1 MKRIALLLVLAIAVP
16 GAALAAPDR
25 TAAPKANI
33 VETAAAA
40 GQFTTL
46 LSLAKQ
52 AGLVGALS
60 GPGKITVFAP
70 TDAAFKKVPKAT
82 LAKLGEDKALLKR
95 VLLYHV
101 VKGQVPAAKVVT
113 LKSAKTLAGPV
124 RADPCQRAER
134 VRRQGEGLEGRHPN
148 DERDHPCHQLRVD
161 SRGLG
166 RPGGAR
172 TLEPAPADVESVR
185 APRAVSPKPQQKGGI
200 EVTTLTS
207 TLADLSA
214 SHRVARRQGTATPLP
229 RRGGLVLAFR
239 VALVRRNELQ
249 GIFVGLWV
257 PSILAL
263 GALVLREPSGHEQH
277 RPVRHRN
284 GRHPPRRR
292 CDAPARLG
300 SDPGRTL
307 RERAKGRGEGRP
319 PASDAEEALR
329 PVDAA

>member
-25 TAAPKANI
+25 SVAPQANI

-113 LKSAKTLAGPV
+113 LKSAKTLAGPSV
-124 RADPCQRAER
+124 GIR
-134 VRRQGEGLEGRHPN
+134 VTGQN
-148 DERDHPCHQLRVD
+148 VFVD
-161 SRGLG
+161 KAKVLKVDI
-166 RPGGAR
+166 R
-172 TLEPAPADVESVR
+172 TANGIIHVINSVLI
-185 APRAVSPKPQQKGGI
+185 P
-200 EVTTLTS
+200 
-207 TLADLSA
+207 
-214 SHRVARRQGTATPLP
+214 TA
-229 RRGGLVLAFR
+229 
-239 VALVRRNELQ
+239 
-249 GIFVGLWV
+249 
-257 PSILAL
+257 
-263 GALVLREPSGHEQH
+263 
-277 RPVRHRN
+277 
-284 GRHPPRRR
+284 
-292 CDAPARLG
+292 
-300 SDPGRTL
+300 
-307 RERAKGRGEGRP
+307 
-319 PASDAEEALR
+319 
-329 PVDAA
+329 

>member
-25 TAAPKANI
+25 SAAPKANI

-113 LKSAKTLAGPV
+113 LKSAKTLAGP
-124 RADPCQRAER
+124 
-134 VRRQGEGLEGRHPN
+134 
-148 DERDHPCHQLRVD
+148 
-161 SRGLG
+161 
-166 RPGGAR
+166 
-172 TLEPAPADVESVR
+172 SVR
-185 APRAVSPKPQQKGGI
+185 IRVSGQNVFVDKAKVSKVDIRTTNGI
-200 EVTTLTS
+200 IHVINS
-207 TLADLSA
+207 
-214 SHRVARRQGTATPLP
+214 
-229 RRGGLVLAFR
+229 VL
-239 VALVRRNELQ
+239 
-249 GIFVGLWV
+249 I
-257 PSILAL
+257 
-263 GALVLREPSGHEQH
+263 
-277 RPVRHRN
+277 
-284 GRHPPRRR
+284 
-292 CDAPARLG
+292 PA
-300 SDPGRTL
+300 
-307 RERAKGRGEGRP
+307 A
-319 PASDAEEALR
+319 
-329 PVDAA
+329 